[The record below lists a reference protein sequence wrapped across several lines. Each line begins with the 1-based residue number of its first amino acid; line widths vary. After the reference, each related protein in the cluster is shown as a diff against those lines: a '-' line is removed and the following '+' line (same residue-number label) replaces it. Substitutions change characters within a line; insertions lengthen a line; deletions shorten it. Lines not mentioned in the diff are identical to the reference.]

1 MWRTRAGVEW
11 SHWNLWFALLCMR
24 DHGGDWDGLDAWTYG
39 NVWRRPHDRL
49 VALLNLDGHCRSA
62 ANADG
67 WATHSLAYDLAEAG
81 RLLETGDGPATLAVR
96 RAMLTIGLDL
106 MEYCDDSY
114 GALGDVIGEALEAYA
129 GTDWRSAGVSP
140 RVFWPD
146 FLEIVIMLANYGVV
160 HRREAELSR
169 LSGVA
174 PDLDAVC
181 EVAAGLHADYVAA
194 RMTWHA
200 DEARVLNVHAIVAA
214 AALDRFET
222 TAQQLGSASWI
233 AEREAMVQAALPTAA
248 STWPNKPSMRRCAR
262 SPSGVGA
269 QAASRARG
277 QELRRHIRPPQVLD
291 LLRDVA

>member
-1 MWRTRAGVEW
+1 LKKRARCGWWPGFPDSPRE
-11 SHWNLWFALLCMR
+11 
-24 DHGGDWDGLDAWTYG
+24 
-39 NVWRRPHDRL
+39 PHDRL

-62 ANADG
+62 ETADG
-67 WATHSLAYDLAEAG
+67 WATHSLAYDLAEAA

-146 FLEIVIMLANYGVV
+146 FLEIVTMLANYGVV
-160 HRREAELSR
+160 HRREAELFR

-233 AEREAMVQAALPTAA
+233 ACEAMVQAALAHG
-248 STWPNKPSMRRCAR
+248 R
-262 SPSGVGA
+262 V
-269 QAASRARG
+269 
-277 QELRRHIRPPQVLD
+277 
-291 LLRDVA
+291 DVAQQTLDAADVPGLHREWVRKRRAELTGKS